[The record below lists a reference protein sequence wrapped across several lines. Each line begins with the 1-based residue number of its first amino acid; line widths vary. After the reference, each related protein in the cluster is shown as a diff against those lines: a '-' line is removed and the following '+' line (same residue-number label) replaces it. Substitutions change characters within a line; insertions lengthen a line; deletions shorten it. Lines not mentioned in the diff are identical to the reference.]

1 MPYQYDLGL
10 GQKIYLDNSGSTT
23 VMTLASSS
31 SGQQQQS
38 GTQVQTGTWTEVPQ
52 AARIDGGV
60 LLRCVTAQGVF
71 VWQVQ
76 GTQIG
81 IADIAA
87 WPADQAVALQPT
99 EAGPAPMQPMA
110 PIQPMTPLEPMAP
123 MTMGNMRMS
132 TNPMTMQMGNTMLSM
147 GNDEAPKAKQF
158 CTQCGSAIQAGDRF
172 CGSCGH
178 QLQ

>member
-1 MPYQYDLGL
+1 M
-10 GQKIYLDNSGSTT
+10 TT
-23 VMTLASSS
+23 VITLASSG

-38 GTQVQTGTWTEVPQ
+38 GIQAQTGLWTEVPQ
-52 AARIDGGV
+52 AARTGSSV

-76 GTQIG
+76 GTEIG
-81 IADIAA
+81 VADAAA
-87 WPADQAVALQPT
+87 WPAQQALALQPA
-99 EAGPAPMQPMA
+99 EAGLQAMP
-110 PIQPMTPLEPMAP
+110 PIKPMTPMEPMAP
-123 MTMGNMRMS
+123 MTMGNMHLS
-132 TNPMTMQMGNTMLSM
+132 ANPMTMQMGDMTLSM
-147 GNDEAPKAKQF
+147 GNAEASAKKF